1 MSVIFVLLKKLKHI
15 KLLYIWLSPKTF
27 KKTKPTMMN
36 KLELYV
42 KAAQSAKIGIWT
54 LNIKTNEV
62 FWDAVT
68 KNILEVPEDFDPV
81 NGSGVNFYTE
91 GESRDKIK
99 RLIGN
104 AISDGISFEDK
115 FQITTGKNSLKYIEC
130 VCKVQ
135 IIDGIPTQLLG
146 TFQDIT
152 KEQNLINDL
161 QLSVEKFSSIF
172 SSANDAI
179 FIIDTSNGI
188 ITDYN
193 PRAVELTGYNSTELK
208 GLHNSELF
216 PLENRKQVR
225 FFLNYNLIKDDYVVN
240 ETSIIN
246 KSGKLIP
253 VEIAFGK
260 KFKVNQITYLV
271 CFFRDISERKNVEQ
285 NLNMLSLA
293 ASETTDTIVIA
304 NPNGEAIWANNA
316 YLNLTGLSLEEVIG
330 QKPGYLSK
338 GPETDVE
345 ATNRM
350 RKAIQEKES
359 IKITILNYNKKKE
372 KYWFELN
379 ITTIFDAQN
388 NFVNFIGVG
397 RDVTLRIEKEMELKH
412 LLEVTS
418 QQNNKLYN
426 FAHIISHNIRSHTSN
441 LEMVVDVIENTDDI
455 TEKLS
460 YFDLFKEATEKLS
473 ETIEYLNEIITIQQK
488 TNIEK
493 TKIRLKDEIEKTKI
507 ALSLVIKQSQI
518 TITHTIP
525 EDLTVYAVPAYL
537 DSILLNLFTNAIKYK
552 SPKRKAFLEIGY
564 EVNES
569 YTIISFKDNG
579 LGLNLKKNGHKIFG
593 MYKTFHGNE
602 DAKGIG
608 LYITK
613 NQLEAMDGKIEIESE
628 LNHGS
633 TFKIYLNEK

>member
-1 MSVIFVLLKKLKHI
+1 
-15 KLLYIWLSPKTF
+15 
-27 KKTKPTMMN
+27 MMN

-42 KAAQSAKIGIWT
+42 KAAQSAKIGIWKM
-54 LNIKTNEV
+54 NIKTNEV

-68 KNILEVPEDFDPV
+68 KYILQVPQDFDPV
-81 NGSGVNFYTE
+81 NGSGINFYTE
-91 GESRDKIK
+91 GENRDKIK
-99 RLIGN
+99 SLLDK
-104 AISDGISFEDK
+104 AIYEGISFEDK
-115 FQITTGKNSLKYIEC
+115 FQITTGKNNIKYIEC
-130 VCKVQ
+130 ICQVEL
-135 IIDGIPTQLLG
+135 IDGVPAQLLG

-152 KEQNLINDL
+152 KEQNLINEL

-179 FIIDTSNGI
+179 FIIDTLNGI
-188 ITDYN
+188 ISDYN
-193 PRAVELTGYNSTELK
+193 PRAVELTGYNSVELI

-216 PLENRKQVR
+216 PIPNRKQVE
-225 FFLNYNLIKDDYVVN
+225 FFLNYNLIRDDYVVN

-246 KSGKLIP
+246 KAGKLIP
-253 VEIAFGK
+253 VEIATGK
-260 KFKVNQITYLV
+260 KFKMNHINYVV
-271 CFFRDISERKNVEQ
+271 CFFRDISERKKVEQ
-285 NLNMLSLA
+285 DLNMLSLA

-304 NPNGEAIWANNA
+304 NAKGEAIWANNA
-316 YLNLTGLSLEEVIG
+316 YLDLTGLSLEEVIG
-330 QKPGYLSK
+330 KRPGYSSK
-338 GPETDVE
+338 GPETDLE
-345 ATNRM
+345 ATAKM
-350 RKAIQEKES
+350 RKAIQDKKS
-359 IKITILNYNKKKE
+359 IKITILNYNKQKE

-379 ITTIFDAQN
+379 ITTIYDAKN

-441 LEMVVDVIENTDDI
+441 LEMVVDVIENAEDI

-493 TKIRLKDEIEKTKI
+493 TKICLKDEIEKTKV
-507 ALSLVIKQSQI
+507 ALSLVIKESQI

-525 EDLTVYAVPAYL
+525 DDLLVFVVPAYL

-552 SPKRKAFLEIGY
+552 SPERKAILEIGY
-564 EVNES
+564 EVNKNF
-569 YTIISFKDNG
+569 TIITFKDNG
-579 LGLNLKKNGHKIFG
+579 LGLDLKKNGHKIFG

-613 NQLEAMDGKIEIESE
+613 NQLEAMDGKIEVESE
-628 LNHGS
+628 VDFGCI
-633 TFKIYLNEK
+633 FKVYLNEK